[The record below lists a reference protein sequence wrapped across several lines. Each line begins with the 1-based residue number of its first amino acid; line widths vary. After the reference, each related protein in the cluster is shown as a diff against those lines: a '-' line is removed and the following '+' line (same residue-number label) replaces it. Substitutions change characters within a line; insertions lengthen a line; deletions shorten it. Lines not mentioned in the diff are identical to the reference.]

1 MLLPLVSSVQAQLTT
16 DTLAV
21 DSTLAGDYLDA
32 PVYTE
37 TAFDDG
43 LQHFAPVD
51 TSLHFIQ
58 RYNPARKAWFPR
70 AYLSNQGAPATARWF
85 SDTAQPGLRTGREQF
100 DYFLYQPDSLKF
112 YRTTAPFTDIYYLLG
127 QYTEQLFHIRHTQ
140 NFGRDLNLAVDFQR
154 MVSQGYYQQ
163 ERHTFSNLA
172 LTGWWQT
179 KSQRYKVYGAFL
191 FHDIVNEESGG
202 LRPDTLFTT
211 FQSPTSLAEPWLE
224 NALTDWK
231 HLHGRITQTYDFGIR
246 REVVT
251 DDDSTYTVFVPKVRL
266 RNSTGAYNKRYLFAD
281 AGFDR
286 SFYNDASLTAD
297 TLRAISD
304 IDGWYNQFEMFSVPT
319 FDSTAVNPFN
329 WRVGARYEAAQL
341 SDERGA
347 IEQDHLILSAA
358 TRLALPVIVPL
369 DLQARGQY
377 DVLQQDVLLAA
388 QLSYGDSLLRIGL
401 DTRVSS
407 LLPTLLQRTYSDF
420 RVTWNNTYNDQR
432 NIGAGIRLQSQQW
445 RTELTLHR
453 HQLNNYVF
461 FAAANVDNQPK
472 AEPQAQLNLALWQ
485 LQLSKHLQ
493 LGNFHFRQSIG
504 WQSVTQPDSGPNA
517 LNLPTWLID
526 LSWYYEKQLFS
537 NALGLQAGFDTWWVS
552 DYTADAYDPVAG
564 VFYVQNNEVL
574 SFYPVTD
581 VFINFDI
588 RSFRFFVKADNITQG
603 LFANGYF
610 EAPDYPMQNRSVK
623 LGMNWYVFY

>member
-1 MLLPLVSSVQAQLTT
+1 MLLPLVTPVQAQITT
-16 DTLAV
+16 DTLAT
-21 DSTLAGDYLDA
+21 DSTLTGDYLDA

-43 LQHFAPVD
+43 LQFFKPVD
-51 TSLHFIQ
+51 TTLNFLQ
-58 RYNPARKAWFPR
+58 RYNPARRAWFPQS
-70 AYLSNQGAPATARWF
+70 YLSNQGAPATSRWYRDQ
-85 SDTAQPGLRTGREQF
+85 SRPGLRTGREQF
-100 DYFLYQPDSLKF
+100 DYFLYQPDSLPF

-127 QYTEQLFHIRHTQ
+127 QYTEQLFHIKHTQ

-179 KSQRYKVYGAFL
+179 KNQRYKIYGAFL

-202 LRPDTLFTT
+202 LRPDMLFTT
-211 FQSPTSLAEPWLE
+211 FESPTSLAEPWLE

-231 HLHGRITQTYDFGIR
+231 HLHGRITQTFDFGVH

-251 DDDSTYTVFVPKVRL
+251 EEDSTYTVFVPKVRI

-281 AGFDR
+281 ASLDR

-297 TLRAISD
+297 TLKAISD
-304 IDGWYNQFEMFSVPT
+304 IDGWYNQFEIFSVPT
-319 FDSTAVNPFN
+319 FDSTGVNPFN
-329 WRVGARYEAAQL
+329 WRAGARYEAAEL
-341 SDERGA
+341 SDTRGVVNQ
-347 IEQDHLILSAA
+347 EHLILSAR
-358 TRLALPVIVPL
+358 TQLMLPVVVPLALQAQGDY
-369 DLQARGQY
+369 DLI
-377 DVLQQDVLLAA
+377 QQDVLLAA
-388 QLSYGDSLLRIGL
+388 QLNYGDSTLRLGL
-401 DTRVSS
+401 DARVSS

-420 RVTWNNTYNDQR
+420 RSTWNNSYNDQR
-432 NIGAGIRLQSQQW
+432 NLSFGVRAQSQQW

-461 FAAANVDNQPK
+461 FTAFSDQPR
-472 AEPQAQLNLALWQ
+472 AEPVAPRNIALWQ
-485 LQLSKHLQ
+485 VQLTKHLQ

-504 WQSVTQPDSGPNA
+504 WQSVEQPTLGPNA
-517 LNLPTWLID
+517 LNLPTWLVD
-526 LSWYYEKQLFS
+526 LSWYYEKQLFQ

-552 DYTADAYDPVAG
+552 DYTADAYDPVVG
-564 VFYVQNNEVL
+564 VFYVQNSEVL
-574 SFYPVTD
+574 RFYPVTD

-610 EAPDYPMQNRSVK
+610 EAPDYPMQNRSIK